1 MGGDIMNIFKLEKEK
16 DIDEFSVKP
25 NLKKA
30 YGKNWRLMPQVRKNT
45 KAVNC
50 ECGSVKLN
58 ILSKQGKI
66 DYKCSE
72 CGKYVETVEYDESET
87 INLKSK

>member
-1 MGGDIMNIFKLEKEK
+1 MNIFKPKKEKE
-16 DIDEFSVKP
+16 IDEFSVKP

-30 YGKNWRLMPQVRKNT
+30 YGKNWRLVSQIRKNT

-58 ILSKQGKI
+58 ILSKPGKI
-66 DYKCSE
+66 DYKCSG
-72 CGKYVETVEYDESET
+72 CGKYVETAEYDESET

>member
-1 MGGDIMNIFKLEKEK
+1 MNIFKPKKGKE
-16 DIDEFSVKP
+16 IDEFRVKP

-30 YGKNWRLMPQVRKNT
+30 YGKNWRLMSQIRKNKNV

-50 ECGSVKLN
+50 KCGSVKLN
-58 ILSKQGKI
+58 ILSKPGKI

-87 INLKSK
+87 INSENK

>member
-1 MGGDIMNIFKLEKEK
+1 MGGDIMNILKPKKEKE
-16 DIDEFSVKP
+16 IDKFSDKP

-30 YGKNWRLMPQVRKNT
+30 YGKNWRVVLQLRKNT

-58 ILSKQGKI
+58 ILSKPGKI
-66 DYKCSE
+66 NYKCSE

-87 INLKSK
+87 INLNSK

>member
-1 MGGDIMNIFKLEKEK
+1 MNIFKSKKEKE
-16 DIDEFSVKP
+16 IDKSIVKP

-30 YGKNWRLMPQVRKNT
+30 YGKNWRLMSQVRKNKNA

-50 ECGSVKLN
+50 MCGSVKLN
-58 ILSKQGKI
+58 ILSKPGKI

-87 INLKSK
+87 INSGNK